1 MWSNRPSL
9 FLLVRI
15 SFGGTRS
22 LVIPIPLF
30 VVDITLD
37 AVADLALVADLF
49 APLWRRGLKHSW
61 FRMPSLAALLGVCAE
76 FFNELRR
83 YGRWRMVE
91 VETDKVRV
99 YVDFY

>member
-15 SFGGTRS
+15 SFGGSRS

-37 AVADLALVADLF
+37 AMADLTLVADLF
-49 APLWRRGLKHSW
+49 APLWRRGLKYSR
-61 FRMPSLAALLGVCAE
+61 FRISSLAALLGVCTE
-76 FFNELRR
+76 FFNELRK

-91 VETDKVRV
+91 VAADKVRV